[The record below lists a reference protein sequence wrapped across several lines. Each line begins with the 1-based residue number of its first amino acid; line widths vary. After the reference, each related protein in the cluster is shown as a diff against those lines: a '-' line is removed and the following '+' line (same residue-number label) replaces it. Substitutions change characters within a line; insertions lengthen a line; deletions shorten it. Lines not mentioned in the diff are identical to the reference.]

1 MLQLWFV
8 SRALGAMAL
17 LLLSLVIVLGVLH
30 NTSVVKNAELGLP
43 RFVLVALHRNLSL
56 ISVVFIALHVVTV
69 IVTDYVHLRVIDVFV
84 PGVALFNPVAAAFG
98 TVATDL
104 VIAIVVTSLLRS
116 RLSRRVW
123 FWVHWTSYLC
133 WPVSVVHAVLNV
145 SFRGTTWWTLAVPLL
160 SMIAI
165 VVALVYRR
173 HDRRRVGVPVA
184 ERGKVS
190 EVAIKQVTGEIPI
203 QGKVV
208 PAAEPAGSATD
219 PEAATDLLTVPGVGA
234 RRSDGVAG
242 GGSPGQGA
250 PSPHPR
256 APGAPAGPPR
266 AGPPAGPRRQVGD
279 AGPGP
284 VVADGDPGGRHRRGG
299 DEGLDDGLDATTE
312 AIRPVDAR
320 RRGVVPLAPRST
332 RR

>member
-104 VIAIVVTSLLRS
+104 VIAIIVSSLLRS

-145 SFRGTTWWTLAVPLL
+145 SFRGTTWWTLAIPLL
-160 SMIAI
+160 SMITI

-173 HDRRRVGVPVA
+173 RDRRRVGVPVA

-203 QGKVV
+203 PGKAVPPVV
-208 PAAEPAGSATD
+208 GDA
-219 PEAATDLLTVPGVGA
+219 EAATELLT
-234 RRSDGVAG
+234 
-242 GGSPGQGA
+242 
-250 PSPHPR
+250 
-256 APGAPAGPPR
+256 APGAAQAHRTPEQ
-266 AGPPAGPRRQVGD
+266 AGPPAAAPGAD
-279 AGPGP
+279 A
-284 VVADGDPGGRHRRGG
+284 GRHRSVGHG
-299 DEGLDDGLDATTE
+299 D
-312 AIRPVDAR
+312 VDAPTEVMLPVEDR
-320 RRGVVPLAPRST
+320 SRPGVVPLVPRT
-332 RR
+332 RRR

>member
-1 MLQLWFV
+1 VLQLWFV

-17 LLLSLVIVLGVLH
+17 LLLSVVIVLGILH
-30 NTSVVKNAELGLP
+30 NTSVVKNADLGLP

-84 PGVALFNPVAAAFG
+84 PGIATFNPVAAAFG

-104 VIAIVVTSLLRS
+104 VLAIVFTSMLRS

-133 WPVSVVHAVLNV
+133 WPVSVVHAVLNA

-160 SMIAI
+160 SMVAIIA
-165 VVALVYRR
+165 ALIYRR
-173 HDRRRVGVPVA
+173 RDRRRVGIPVA
-184 ERGKVS
+184 ERGRVS
-190 EVAIKQVTGEIPI
+190 EEAIRQVTGELPI
-203 QGKVV
+203 ARPGD
-208 PAAEPAGSATD
+208 AAPD
-219 PEAATDLLTVPGVGA
+219 LEAATEVIAPVP
-234 RRSDGVAG
+234 
-242 GGSPGQGA
+242 
-250 PSPHPR
+250 
-256 APGAPAGPPR
+256 
-266 AGPPAGPRRQVGD
+266 

-284 VVADGDPGGRHRRGG
+284 DDDRGRHRAAGA
-299 DEGLDDGLDATTE
+299 DPLDAATE
-312 AIRPVDAR
+312 VIPPAEPR
-320 RRGVVPLAPRST
+320 RRSVVPLEPRST

>member
-1 MLQLWFV
+1 VLQLWFV

-17 LLLSLVIVLGVLH
+17 LLLSLVIVLGILH

-69 IVTDYVHLRVIDVFV
+69 IVTDYVHLRVVDVFV
-84 PGVALFNPVAAAFG
+84 PGIALFNPVAAAFG

-104 VIAIVVTSLLRS
+104 VIAIVVTSMLRS
-116 RLSRRVW
+116 RLSRGLW

-133 WPVSVVHAVLNV
+133 WPVSVVHAVLNA

-173 HDRRRVGVPVA
+173 RDRRRVGIPLA
-184 ERGKVS
+184 DRGHVS
-190 EVAIKQVTGEIPI
+190 EEAIRAVTGELP
-203 QGKVV
+203 VV
-208 PAAEPAGSATD
+208 
-219 PEAATDLLTVPGVGA
+219 
-234 RRSDGVAG
+234 
-242 GGSPGQGA
+242 
-250 PSPHPR
+250 
-256 APGAPAGPPR
+256 APAGEVEAPTELLPPVR
-266 AGPPAGPRRQVGD
+266 DGAGVDAETEILPAAAAP
-279 AGPGP
+279 
-284 VVADGDPGGRHRRGG
+284 
-299 DEGLDDGLDATTE
+299 
-312 AIRPVDAR
+312 AR
-320 RRGVVPLAPRST
+320 RRRVVPLAPRSD

>member
-1 MLQLWFV
+1 MLQLWFL

-17 LLLSLVIVLGVLH
+17 LLLSLVIVLGILH

-56 ISVVFIALHVVTV
+56 ITVVFIALHVVTV

-84 PGVALFNPVAAAFG
+84 PGIAPFNPVAAAFG

-104 VIAIVVTSLLRS
+104 VIAIIVTSLLRS

-133 WPVSVVHAVLNV
+133 WPVSVVHAVLNA

-160 SMIAI
+160 SMVAI
-165 VVALVYRR
+165 VAALLYRR
-173 HDRRRVGVPVA
+173 RDRRRVGVPVA

-203 QGKVV
+203 PGRSPVRAD
-208 PAAEPAGSATD
+208 PDAETELLRVSGPEGGAVGHGVRPSPSPRAPAGS
-219 PEAATDLLTVPGVGA
+219 
-234 RRSDGVAG
+234 S
-242 GGSPGQGA
+242 
-250 PSPHPR
+250 
-256 APGAPAGPPR
+256 
-266 AGPPAGPRRQVGD
+266 
-279 AGPGP
+279 
-284 VVADGDPGGRHRRGG
+284 GGRHRPAG
-299 DEGLDDGLDATTE
+299 EDDLDAATE
-312 AIRPVDAR
+312 VMPPVADRRPS
-320 RRGVVPLAPRST
+320 GVVPLAPRST